1 MPKLECSELNSNP
14 DSKIVLEIKL
24 LDKTKEWQ
32 NYEILFHKG
41 KKTYKFSSKNKQVTT
56 YTGDMQ
62 AEIGKFAFALQP
74 VNELEEIKKQLENFL
89 SGKIPN
95 FIFQPA
101 DPSFEFEI
109 KKVNEEEFKVYFWV
123 DAGNTNQLEY
133 TWDALGIR
141 FLTTREKLEA
151 FKSSLNKII
160 QS

>member
-14 DSKIVLEIKL
+14 DSKIILEIKL
-24 LDKTKEWQ
+24 LDKTEKWQ
-32 NYEILFHKG
+32 NYEIIFHKG
-41 KKTYKFSSKNKQVTT
+41 KESYRFSSKNKQVTT

-62 AEIGKFAFALQP
+62 AEIGKFAFALEP
-74 VNELEEIKKQLENFL
+74 INELEEIKKQLENFL
-89 SGKIPN
+89 AAKIPS

-109 KKVNEEEFKVYFWV
+109 NKITEDEFKVYFWV

-141 FLTTREKLEA
+141 FLTTREKIEA
-151 FKSSLNKII
+151 FGSTLS
-160 QS
+160 